1 MKPRVSMLRRQR
13 PPLWK
18 VKAAMAMLKEAEWV
32 STTPYCPYCPVC
44 GAVQMMGHK
53 VECELA
59 LALRLLAQ
67 V

>member
-1 MKPRVSMLRRQR
+1 MKPRVSVQRRQR

-18 VKAAMAMLKEAEWV
+18 VKAAMAMLEQAEWV
-32 STTPYCPYCPVC
+32 STTPYCPVC

-53 VECELA
+53 VDCELA
-59 LALRLLAQ
+59 VALRLLAE